1 MTDAARLLY
10 AADEAARP
18 GAGAP
23 VTERDSPRAAGARAS
38 TRDWRIVYGRRLI
51 VTDALAVIFAVTV
64 PQLLLTT
71 LEVRDFWQGAT
82 RVSTSLAE
90 SPVVGS
96 ALLVVVWMAV
106 LALYGTRDIR
116 VVGSGAA
123 EYRRIIEASVLLF
136 GLFAITAYLVKS
148 EVGRSFVITAFPL
161 GLLLLLASR
170 YAWRRWLKRE
180 RLAGRYSA
188 QVLLVGS
195 FESVSHTAR
204 ELGRHPEA
212 GYHVVGAVVPT
223 GLAAAYLPGTEI
235 PVVGDLSRLDA
246 ALAASGADTVAITSS
261 DELTPQRIRELSWS
275 LEPGHQHL
283 IVAPSLT
290 DIGGP
295 RIHTRPVA
303 GLPLIHVETPRF
315 EGKNRAQKRVFDV
328 LSSGALLL
336 MLAPLLLMIAAG
348 VRLSTPGPVLFRQ
361 TRVGLG
367 GETFEMLKFRS
378 MVTNAEEILENL
390 RVRERSE
397 GNSVLF
403 KMKNDPRIT
412 PLGSFLRRF
421 SLDELPQLINVFRG
435 DMSLIGPR
443 PPLGSEVEQ
452 YEKHVHRRFLMKPG
466 ITGLWQVSGRSNLS
480 WEDSVRLDLYYVE
493 NWSMVSDIGILWR
506 TLRAVLARDGAY

>member
-1 MTDAARLLY
+1 MTEVARTL
-10 AADEAARP
+10 
-18 GAGAP
+18 
-23 VTERDSPRAAGARAS
+23 TAS
-38 TRDWRIVYGRRLI
+38 TPKAAERPTRAESASAPREKMSSYARRLV
-51 VTDALAVIFAVTV
+51 VTDTAAVVFAVAI
-64 PQLLLTT
+64 PQLLLSTFSIT
-71 LEVRDFWQGAT
+71 DFWRGAT

-90 SPVVGS
+90 SPLIAS
-96 ALLVVVWMAV
+96 ALLVVIWMAL
-106 LALYGTRDIR
+106 LAFYGTRDIR
-116 VVGSGAA
+116 TVGSGAG

-136 GLFAITAYLVKS
+136 GIFAITAYLVKS

-195 FESVSHTAR
+195 FESVTHTAR
-204 ELGRHPEA
+204 ELSRQPEA

-235 PVVGDLSRLDA
+235 PVVGNLDRLDA

-261 DELTPQRIRELSWS
+261 DELTPTRIRELSWS
-275 LEPGHQHL
+275 LEPGRQHL

-315 EGKNRAQKRVFDV
+315 EGKSRTQKRVFDV

-336 MLAPLLLMIAAG
+336 VLAPLLLIIAMG

-361 TRVGLG
+361 KRVGLS

-390 RVRERSE
+390 RVRERTE

-412 PLGSFLRRF
+412 PIGSFLRRF

-443 PPLGSEVEQ
+443 PPLHSEVEQ
-452 YEKHVHRRFLMKPG
+452 YEQHVHRRFLMKPG

-493 NWSMVSDIGILWR
+493 NWSMVSDISILWR